1 MPRIGDTHAPAAAA
15 AADVATAE
23 WPAVRMRFH
32 ADSMGYHGLP
42 PSSLF
47 QLDCQRD

>member
-15 AADVATAE
+15 DVATAE
-23 WPAVRMRFH
+23 WPAAVRMRFH
-32 ADSMGYHGLP
+32 ADLMGSHCLP

-47 QLDCQRD
+47 QSDYNRH